1 MQVQVGQD
9 NPDQSWLLLL
19 YSRVKTLSSS
29 KNRETRALYKSA
41 ITRYSRYGTVAT
53 VERECVAFITRKPYA
68 SVYSTV
74 LHVHENKP
82 NERRSEETN
91 SNMESQ
97 AAIDDSEAM
106 NYTEDQSEASEE
118 EEECRVCRGP
128 TEEG

>member
-1 MQVQVGQD
+1 MVVRLCAEYIPG
-9 NPDQSWLLLL
+9 L
-19 YSRVKTLSSS
+19 
-29 KNRETRALYKSA
+29 
-41 ITRYSRYGTVAT
+41 
-53 VERECVAFITRKPYA
+53 
-68 SVYSTV
+68 
-74 LHVHENKP
+74 HENRP